1 MNIIPN
7 TIYSGI
13 YKSFLIASIILFV
26 VFFFTSGSI
35 SYGSVITGYTIL
47 IIGILMIL
55 LQFFEKSLEIIGNQ
69 SIFRILYSVIY
80 SNSSL
85 FLLLGYIGIILY
97 LIIMNK
103 SRIESKHVSN
113 NFYTFHNIFIIL
125 IFLQTYLIYLQAN
138 KLEQSILYLF
148 NVITLIITMIIYTI
162 LTYFT
167 TDGYQN
173 RLDNKDEYI
182 EH

>member
-13 YKSFLIASIILFV
+13 YKSFLIVSIILFV
-26 VFFFTSGSI
+26 IFFFTSGSI

-47 IIGILMIL
+47 IIGLLMLL
-55 LQFFEKSLEIIGNQ
+55 LQLFEKSLEILGNQ
-69 SIFRILYSVIY
+69 NIFRLIY
-80 SNSSL
+80 SLIYLNGSL
-85 FLLLGYIGIILY
+85 FLLLGYIGMILY

-113 NFYTFHNIFIIL
+113 SFFMFHNIFVIL
-125 IFLQTYLIYLQAN
+125 IFIQTYLIYLQPN
-138 KLEQSILYLF
+138 KLQQAILYLF
-148 NVITLIITMIIYTI
+148 NVITLIITAIIYTI

-173 RLDNKDEYI
+173 RTEKKDKKEY
-182 EH
+182 